1 MNNLEKPIKLLRDV
15 TIIQYTILYIYN
27 HSKVVRPPAVAV
39 IVKYKHNTDK
49 ASCWSGIKI
58 AIPLLP
64 LDTMQNLLPGELG
77 SYSAQTHKNNRFSF
91 PPPPKEQISML
102 YTVLNL
108 KKNKTVR

>member
-15 TIIQYTILYIYN
+15 TIIQYTILSYN
-27 HSKVVRPPAVAV
+27 HSKVVRPPAVAA

-102 YTVLNL
+102 STVLNF